1 MRVGLGGKLF
11 GVRAGVSV
19 GRGGIGYGV
28 GAGPASATGGC
39 LGNLGS
45 AFSNWFTGLLAL
57 CVILFA
63 VVLGAGALVATVPLA
78 VVSIPLL
85 IPYRT
90 KSLRN
95 YVVVGSLILYLVLSR
110 LSHYLL
116 QQFLQNRYQGAKN
129 LDELDSLQLAG
140 AILNVGWFIGFIL
153 ATIGI
158 LNATFRGKNFYDLIF
173 VRS

>member
-1 MRVGLGGKLF
+1 MRVGFGGKLF

-39 LGNLGS
+39 LGGLGS
-45 AFSNWFTGLLAL
+45 AFSNWFTGLIAL
-57 CVILFA
+57 IAILFA
-63 VVLGAGALVATVPLA
+63 VVLGAGMLFAVVPLA

-85 IPYRT
+85 IPFRS
-90 KSLRN
+90 KRLRN
-95 YVVVGSLILYLVLSR
+95 YVILGSLLLFVVLSKI
-110 LSHYLL
+110 SHNLL
-116 QQFLQNRYQGAKN
+116 QQFLQSRYRNAKD

-140 AILNVGWFIGFIL
+140 TILNVGWFIGFIL
-153 ATIGI
+153 VIIGI
-158 LNATFRGKNFYDLIF
+158 LNATFRGKNFYDSVF